1 MAGGLLL
8 VGLMG
13 LLIWLT
19 IWHRPWLARFG
30 RAMFDGFATAGTLY
44 LGAPPAPAKADP
56 NVRAEVELPDD
67 SARRTESTL
76 AACLLD
82 RTLAKDDY
90 QRAMAKLAAEDE
102 ERHPMSVPRWL

>member
-8 VGLMG
+8 VGLVA
-13 LLIWLT
+13 LLVWLT
-19 IWHRPWLARFG
+19 VWHRPWLTRFG
-30 RAMFDGFATAGTLY
+30 RTIFDGFATAGSFY
-44 LGAPPAPAKADP
+44 WGVPSEPAKADP
-56 NVRAEVELPDD
+56 DAPADVELPGDG
-67 SARRTESTL
+67 ARRTESTL

-90 QRAMAKLAAEDE
+90 QRAMARLAAEDE